1 MRVEPSLSGVYFK
14 FERFG
19 ANACG
24 DCARFTCPP
33 PLPSATYGENMCV
46 CVCGCKL
53 VTNYVQHKLR
63 RWLWLWLWPGQRL
76 PSFYSFRCVRRFKQP
91 HPATPTVTCPF
102 WATTTATATA
112 AAATNQRKR
121 KWQWKWKCSTTEQM
135 MRNRRQLSKRCE
147 NLSQKMMKNRKML
160 TLLAHTH
167 THRETSDTHITFG
180 ADFCIWSV
188 EQLPPKSRS
197 AILFL
202 VVFAGIKPLRMI
214 KQKEWMD

>member
-1 MRVEPSLSGVYFK
+1 MGVEPSLSGVYFK

-24 DCARFTCPP
+24 DCARFTCRL
-33 PLPSATYGENMCV
+33 PLPSTTYAGGRG

-63 RWLWLWLWPGQRL
+63 RWLWLWPGQGF

-102 WATTTATATA
+102 WATA

-167 THRETSDTHITFG
+167 TDISLHTHTQTSDTHITFG

-197 AILFL
+197 AILFFSS
-202 VVFAGIKPLRMI
+202 FAGIKTLRMI

>member
-1 MRVEPSLSGVYFK
+1 MRRLCTLHLSPPPSLS
-14 FERFG
+14 
-19 ANACG
+19 
-24 DCARFTCPP
+24 TLP
-33 PLPSATYGENMCV
+33 PLLGM
-46 CVCGCKL
+46 CGCKL

-63 RWLWLWLWPGQRL
+63 RWLRFWLWLWLWPGQRL

-102 WATTTATATA
+102 WATATATATA

-167 THRETSDTHITFG
+167 TQRHPTHTLLLVRTFAYG
-180 ADFCIWSV
+180 ASSSFR
-188 EQLPPKSRS
+188 QSRD
-197 AILFL
+197 
-202 VVFAGIKPLRMI
+202 LRFFF
-214 KQKEWMD
+214 

>member
-33 PLPSATYGENMCV
+33 PLSLSTLPPLLGMCV

-63 RWLWLWLWPGQRL
+63 RWLRLWLWLWLWPGQRL

-102 WATTTATATA
+102 WATQTATATA

-160 TLLAHTH
+160 TLCAHIQRHPTH
-167 THRETSDTHITFG
+167 TLLLVRTFAYG
-180 ADFCIWSV
+180 ASSSFR
-188 EQLPPKSRS
+188 QSRDLRFFFE
-197 AILFL
+197 LFL
-202 VVFAGIKPLRMI
+202 P
-214 KQKEWMD
+214 E